1 MGGVSAPLPRIRGY
15 RLVQKLGEGG
25 MGCVYLGEDELLQR
39 LVAIKTISPSRA
51 GEGEARARFLREAR
65 TLATLDHPH
74 VVRVYALGES
84 DAQLYL
90 VMEYV
95 EGQTL
100 AAHLA
105 SAGPLPVDQALRIAR
120 EVAQALAAA
129 WARGIVHRDVKPAN
143 ILLDRGAHA
152 KVADFGLARQAR
164 SGEAEITA
172 AGLTAGTPH
181 YMAPE
186 QIRGEVPDF
195 HSDVYSLGLVLW
207 EMFAGEKAFKG
218 RTPGEVVARQLADA
232 VPPLRN
238 VRADVPPNV
247 EALVQSMTAKSA
259 EERPPSYP
267 ELLRRLDA
275 DLEGG
280 GATPTLPSTR
290 SQPRP
295 VDRRRRRPAW
305 LAAAGLAVLA
315 VAGGA
320 WRFAVQRHGSFAVVV
335 APLHA
340 PDPDSDKEGRVLV
353 TLLEDELRRRLP
365 EDDVDVILSDDVGR
379 PVRTVRGAKALAERY
394 GADVVIWGDAL
405 TLGPE
410 VALAPRISR
419 RDGSVLE
426 DDGAAPLPAAGTP
439 GAIEARRA
447 QAAAVAERVATL
459 YRKR

>member
-1 MGGVSAPLPRIRGY
+1 MGPPLPRIRGY
-15 RLVQKLGEGG
+15 RLISQLGQGG

-39 LVAIKTISPSRA
+39 LVAIKTISSSYA

-65 TLATLDHPH
+65 MMATLDHPH

-84 DAQLYL
+84 DAKLYL

-105 SAGPLPVDQALRIAR
+105 SAGPLPVDEALRIAR

-143 ILLDRGAHA
+143 ILLDREAHA
-152 KVADFGLARQAR
+152 KVADFGLARPAR
-164 SGEAEITA
+164 VGDAEITA
-172 AGLTAGTPH
+172 TGLTAGTPQ

-207 EMFAGEKAFKG
+207 EMLRGEKAFKG
-218 RTPGEVVARQLADA
+218 RTPGEVVARQLADP
-232 VPPLRN
+232 VPPLRQA
-238 VRADVPPNV
+238 RPDVPPNLD
-247 EALVQSMTAKSA
+247 ALVQSMTAKSA
-259 EERPPSYP
+259 GGRPPSYP
-267 ELLRRLDA
+267 ELLRRLDT
-275 DLEGG
+275 DVEGEGG
-280 GATPTLPSTR
+280 TLSLPSTR
-290 SQPRP
+290 PQPRHGRP
-295 VDRRRRRPAW
+295 RRRRPAW
-305 LAAAGLAVLA
+305 LAAAVLAVLA

-320 WRFAVQRHGSFAVVV
+320 WRYAHQRHGSFAVVV

-365 EDDVDVILSDDVGR
+365 EDDVDLISADDVGR
-379 PVRTVRGAKALAERY
+379 PVRSARGAKTLADRY
-394 GADVVIWGDAL
+394 GADVVVWGDAL

-410 VALAPRISR
+410 VVLAPRISR
-419 RDGSVLE
+419 RDGTVLE
-426 DDGAAPLPAAGTP
+426 DPGAAPLPSAGTS

-447 QAAAVAERVATL
+447 RAVALAERVVAL
-459 YRKR
+459 YPKR